1 MARQERDAA
10 CKAGSFS
17 LPPRRESTACDVVV
31 NSLLQTRLQAAA
43 FCILSLL
50 VCCLALYCCSSSSS
64 TPISSFHK
72 RSRAARTELNAFTPQ
87 AFFRNSSAS
96 ACVVCL
102 AEAALGVW
110 LMFLSSALP
119 RDHSLCVRPWLP
131 FSLPLC
137 FALVGS
143 APPAQC
149 SRAERAV
156 CSASLR
162 ARAQL

>member
-1 MARQERDAA
+1 MRMARQERDAA
-10 CKAGSFS
+10 CKAGS
-17 LPPRRESTACDVVV
+17 CDVVV

-50 VCCLALYCCSSSSS
+50 VCCLVLYSAAVAVAAHPSV
-64 TPISSFHK
+64 HK

-96 ACVVCL
+96 ACVVRPSQGSQAL
-102 AEAALGVW
+102 RAACGLG
-110 LMFLSSALP
+110 F
-119 RDHSLCVRPWLP
+119 HSPCP
-131 FSLPLC
+131 

-149 SRAERAV
+149 SCAERAV